1 MGRRRGHTNIA
12 CWEGV
17 KLIHGLLLSSGLR
30 RGPSMSMID
39 SDTIDP
45 IVVRA
50 NREDTL
56 VGSSEL
62 LNARLKGLELL
73 SV

>member
-1 MGRRRGHTNIA
+1 
-12 CWEGV
+12 
-17 KLIHGLLLSSGLR
+17 
-30 RGPSMSMID
+30 MSMID

-56 VGSSEL
+56 VGSREL

-73 SV
+73 SI